1 MNKIFVIL
9 IFSIFLSNCSLN
21 ENSRIWNKKEKIEN
35 ENKVSKKI
43 LTEKE
48 IISTEFNPLL
58 KLDLSKNKQNNK
70 IFDPLNNF
78 GSSKYNGQLNKVNQY
93 KFSKL
98 ENFNQFNFE
107 PLILDN
113 GVIVFEKKGTII
125 RFNDNKKVVWK
136 NNFYSKTE
144 KKIHPTLS
152 FAMTNKNLLVADSI
166 AKVSSINLQTGNLI
180 WSKKSEYPF
189 NSEIKIFKDKFFVVD
204 FKNTLR
210 CFYIKDGT
218 ECWNIKTED
227 SFTVSNSKFSMLIK
241 DNLVIYNN
249 SLGDI
254 TAVDISSGLIEW
266 QLPTQKSSIMN
277 ETYSFNFSK
286 LVSDGSSIYFSN
298 NKNQFY
304 SVDLSSGTTNWMSE
318 INSILTPIIIGNF
331 IFTVSENGYLFTIKK
346 NEGKTRVVK
355 NFFDSEQVNAL
366 LKLYKNLPVEIFNK
380 RQNIMKK
387 KWSDNFEA
395 DLQKIFIDKLKVEI
409 GDFFMDNPKTK
420 DNLNSLG
427 LFQESFS
434 PVSVHADTGFNFDKV
449 IYKQTLMPLTSKG
462 ETVIFKNKFYGNSTN
477 FTIDENELKIKK
489 LNYGQNLRSSKHLEI
504 FEKKPF
510 KKEDHE
516 RYLQHE
522 KIENLSGLEIDLVYE
537 WELGSMLIF
546 DRTRLHCSSSIID
559 GKKIGLT
566 TFTKK

>member
-1 MNKIFVIL
+1 MLIWIYSRKPKKDLTEILVNKVFVIFVIS
-9 IFSIFLSNCSLN
+9 FFLSNCSLN

-166 AKVSSINLQTGNLI
+166 AKILSINLQTGNLI

-218 ECWNIKTED
+218 CLLYT
-227 SFTVSNSKFSMLIK
+227 
-241 DNLVIYNN
+241 
-249 SLGDI
+249 
-254 TAVDISSGLIEW
+254 
-266 QLPTQKSSIMN
+266 
-277 ETYSFNFSK
+277 
-286 LVSDGSSIYFSN
+286 SD
-298 NKNQFY
+298 
-304 SVDLSSGTTNWMSE
+304 
-318 INSILTPIIIGNF
+318 
-331 IFTVSENGYLFTIKK
+331 
-346 NEGKTRVVK
+346 
-355 NFFDSEQVNAL
+355 A
-366 LKLYKNLPVEIFNK
+366 
-380 RQNIMKK
+380 
-387 KWSDNFEA
+387 A
-395 DLQKIFIDKLKVEI
+395 DE
-409 GDFFMDNPKTK
+409 
-420 DNLNSLG
+420 
-427 LFQESFS
+427 
-434 PVSVHADTGFNFDKV
+434 
-449 IYKQTLMPLTSKG
+449 
-462 ETVIFKNKFYGNSTN
+462 
-477 FTIDENELKIKK
+477 
-489 LNYGQNLRSSKHLEI
+489 
-504 FEKKPF
+504 
-510 KKEDHE
+510 
-516 RYLQHE
+516 
-522 KIENLSGLEIDLVYE
+522 
-537 WELGSMLIF
+537 
-546 DRTRLHCSSSIID
+546 
-559 GKKIGLT
+559 
-566 TFTKK
+566 

>member
-1 MNKIFVIL
+1 MNKVFVIL
-9 IFSIFLSNCSLN
+9 TFSIFLSNCSLN

-125 RFNDNKKVVWK
+125 RFKDNKKVVWK

-210 CFYIKDGT
+210 CFY
-218 ECWNIKTED
+218 
-227 SFTVSNSKFSMLIK
+227 
-241 DNLVIYNN
+241 
-249 SLGDI
+249 
-254 TAVDISSGLIEW
+254 
-266 QLPTQKSSIMN
+266 
-277 ETYSFNFSK
+277 
-286 LVSDGSSIYFSN
+286 
-298 NKNQFY
+298 
-304 SVDLSSGTTNWMSE
+304 
-318 INSILTPIIIGNF
+318 
-331 IFTVSENGYLFTIKK
+331 
-346 NEGKTRVVK
+346 
-355 NFFDSEQVNAL
+355 
-366 LKLYKNLPVEIFNK
+366 
-380 RQNIMKK
+380 
-387 KWSDNFEA
+387 
-395 DLQKIFIDKLKVEI
+395 
-409 GDFFMDNPKTK
+409 
-420 DNLNSLG
+420 
-427 LFQESFS
+427 
-434 PVSVHADTGFNFDKV
+434 
-449 IYKQTLMPLTSKG
+449 
-462 ETVIFKNKFYGNSTN
+462 
-477 FTIDENELKIKK
+477 LKI
-489 LNYGQNLRSSKHLEI
+489 
-504 FEKKPF
+504 
-510 KKEDHE
+510 
-516 RYLQHE
+516 
-522 KIENLSGLEIDLVYE
+522 
-537 WELGSMLIF
+537 
-546 DRTRLHCSSSIID
+546 
-559 GKKIGLT
+559 
-566 TFTKK
+566 

>member
-1 MNKIFVIL
+1 MNKVFVIL

-35 ENKVSKKI
+35 NNKVSKKI
-43 LTEKE
+43 LVEKE

-78 GSSKYNGQLNKVNQY
+78 GSSKYNGEINKINNY

-125 RFNDNKKVVWK
+125 RFNNNQKVVWK

-152 FAMTNKNLLVADSI
+152 FAITDKNLIVADSI
-166 AKVSSINLQTGNLI
+166 AKISSINLLTGNLI

-189 NSEIKIFKDKFFVVD
+189 NSEIKISKDKFFVVD

-210 CFYIKDGT
+210 CFYIKDGS
-218 ECWNIKTED
+218 ECWNIKTEE

-254 TAVDISSGLIEW
+254 TAVDISSGLIQW
-266 QLPTQKSSIMN
+266 QLPTQKSSIVN
-277 ETYSFNFSK
+277 ETYGFNFSK

-298 NKNQFY
+298 NKNQFF

-331 IFTVSENGYLFTIKK
+331 IFTVSENGYLFTIQK
-346 NEGKTRVVK
+346 NEGNIIRINDIYKNFNLKKRKRIKPTGFTIGGNNLYLTNSDGNLIVISLSAGNILKIEKVGRDLILKPLIFNENLFIVK
-355 NFFDSEQVNAL
+355 N
-366 LKLYKNLPVEIFNK
+366 
-380 RQNIMKK
+380 
-387 KWSDNFEA
+387 
-395 DLQKIFIDKLKVEI
+395 
-409 GDFFMDNPKTK
+409 
-420 DNLNSLG
+420 
-427 LFQESFS
+427 
-434 PVSVHADTGFNFDKV
+434 
-449 IYKQTLMPLTSKG
+449 
-462 ETVIFKNKFYGNSTN
+462 
-477 FTIDENELKIKK
+477 
-489 LNYGQNLRSSKHLEI
+489 
-504 FEKKPF
+504 
-510 KKEDHE
+510 
-516 RYLQHE
+516 
-522 KIENLSGLEIDLVYE
+522 
-537 WELGSMLIF
+537 GSI
-546 DRTRLHCSSSIID
+546 TQYN
-559 GKKIGLT
+559 
-566 TFTKK
+566 

>member
-43 LTEKE
+43 LTEKK

-125 RFNDNKKVVWK
+125 RFNDNKKVFWK
-136 NNFYSKTE
+136 NNFYTKTE

-210 CFYIKDGT
+210 CFYLKDGT

-227 SFTVSNSKFSMLIK
+227 SFTVSNSKFSVLIK

-254 TAVDISSGLIEW
+254 TAVDILSGLIQW
-266 QLPTQKSSIMN
+266 QLPTQTSSIMN
-277 ETYSFNFSK
+277 ETYNFNFSK

-304 SVDLSSGTTNWMSE
+304 SVDLKSGTMNWMSE
-318 INSILTPIIIGNF
+318 INSILKPIIIGNF
-331 IFTVSENGYLFTIKK
+331 IFTVSDNGYLFTIQK
-346 NEGKTRVVK
+346 NEGDIIRINDIYKNFNLKKRKRIKPTGFTIGGNNLYLTNSDGNLIVISLSAGNVIKIEKVGRDLLSKPLIYDENLFIVK
-355 NFFDSEQVNAL
+355 N
-366 LKLYKNLPVEIFNK
+366 
-380 RQNIMKK
+380 
-387 KWSDNFEA
+387 
-395 DLQKIFIDKLKVEI
+395 
-409 GDFFMDNPKTK
+409 
-420 DNLNSLG
+420 
-427 LFQESFS
+427 
-434 PVSVHADTGFNFDKV
+434 
-449 IYKQTLMPLTSKG
+449 
-462 ETVIFKNKFYGNSTN
+462 
-477 FTIDENELKIKK
+477 
-489 LNYGQNLRSSKHLEI
+489 
-504 FEKKPF
+504 
-510 KKEDHE
+510 
-516 RYLQHE
+516 
-522 KIENLSGLEIDLVYE
+522 
-537 WELGSMLIF
+537 GSITQY
-546 DRTRLHCSSSIID
+546 D
-559 GKKIGLT
+559 
-566 TFTKK
+566 

>member
-1 MNKIFVIL
+1 MNKVFVIL

-125 RFNDNKKVVWK
+125 RFNNNQKVVWK

-144 KKIHPTLS
+144 KKIHPSLS
-152 FAMTNKNLLVADSI
+152 FAITDKNLIVADSI
-166 AKVSSINLQTGNLI
+166 AKISSINLLTGNLI

-218 ECWNIKTED
+218 ECWNVKTED

-254 TAVDISSGLIEW
+254 TAVDILSGLIQW
-266 QLPTQKSSIMN
+266 QLPTQTSSIMN
-277 ETYSFNFSK
+277 ETYGFNFSK

-304 SVDLSSGTTNWMSE
+304 SVDLKSGTMNWMSE

-331 IFTVSENGYLFTIKK
+331 IFTAVSYTHLTLP
-346 NEGKTRVVK
+346 TR
-355 NFFDSEQVNAL
+355 S
-366 LKLYKNLPVEIFNK
+366 
-380 RQNIMKK
+380 
-387 KWSDNFEA
+387 
-395 DLQKIFIDKLKVEI
+395 
-409 GDFFMDNPKTK
+409 
-420 DNLNSLG
+420 
-427 LFQESFS
+427 
-434 PVSVHADTGFNFDKV
+434 
-449 IYKQTLMPLTSKG
+449 
-462 ETVIFKNKFYGNSTN
+462 
-477 FTIDENELKIKK
+477 
-489 LNYGQNLRSSKHLEI
+489 
-504 FEKKPF
+504 
-510 KKEDHE
+510 
-516 RYLQHE
+516 
-522 KIENLSGLEIDLVYE
+522 
-537 WELGSMLIF
+537 
-546 DRTRLHCSSSIID
+546 
-559 GKKIGLT
+559 
-566 TFTKK
+566 